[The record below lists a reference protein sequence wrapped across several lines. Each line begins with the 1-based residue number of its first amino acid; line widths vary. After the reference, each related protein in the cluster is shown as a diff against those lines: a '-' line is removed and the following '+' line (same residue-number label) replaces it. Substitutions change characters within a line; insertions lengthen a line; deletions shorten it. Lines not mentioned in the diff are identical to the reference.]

1 MKAKCTLSI
10 STSTAQHRA
19 FAPVSIGL
27 LMSLSML
34 LNVSS
39 VQAQTNTA
47 FTYQGRLDQ
56 AAGPYTGSA
65 DFRVQLYRN
74 NSAVGLPLSLSDV
87 NVLAGLFVLPLNF
100 GADVTGFTSLF
111 GGELSFDSSR
121 IEISVRVP
129 GGSGGNFTTLA
140 PRQALTPTPIAIS
153 LVNFA
158 RENTSVIDVSQFTDT
173 TTFQINANVVQSLLI
188 SRPGELD
195 SIQLKL
201 VNTAASAQNMTLTFR
216 GNNTIFGTSTASVP
230 VGTNFVTFNFPR
242 GINLFNTQSFN
253 LDINTTT
260 TLGVRYSTANPY
272 PDGAANFLSTA
283 DLYFSV
289 RLRQDGNFAS
299 ALPLTINS
307 GSKMPL
313 LIATSSQEAMR
324 LRGSNTSGAFMSLES
339 TAVGGNSW
347 LLVSNSLLNPADG
360 TAGNFRIR
368 RSTASTSAGLT
379 ISPTGQVGINK
390 TSPLATFHVGGDI
403 QLDGQLIIPATSRQ
417 YSIAGL
423 AFTNLRATTDLT
435 AVFGGV
441 TGTNSGS
448 IAELIAPVILPDNA
462 QITSMRMHFIDNS
475 NANSIE
481 ASLEAAPKTIVE
493 RIRFVAITS
502 SGANAAV
509 RTLVGTLSGSHV
521 VDTNNNYYYVRTI
534 FTTPTVTTDIVF
546 RGVTIFYT
554 IDSPLP

>member
-1 MKAKCTLSI
+1 MCVSYTTSINVATVKPRVLFPALIAVLMCLTL
-10 STSTAQHRA
+10 
-19 FAPVSIGL
+19 L
-27 LMSLSML
+27 LG
-34 LNVSS
+34 VATT
-39 VQAQTNTA
+39 QAQTNTA

-56 AAGPYTGSA
+56 AGSPYTGSA

-74 NSAVGLPLSLSDV
+74 NIAVGLPLSLSNV

-140 PRQALTPTPIAIS
+140 PRQALTPTPTAVS

-158 RENTSVIDVSQFTDT
+158 RENTSVIDVSQVTDT

-195 SIQLKL
+195 SIQLRL
-201 VNTAASAQNMTLTFR
+201 VNTAASAQNTTLTFR
-216 GNNTIFGTSTASVP
+216 GNSTIFGTSTASVP

-242 GINLFNTQSFN
+242 GINLINNQAFNID
-253 LDINTTT
+253 LNTTT
-260 TLGVRYSTANPY
+260 TLGVRYSTTNPY

-307 GSKMPL
+307 GSQMPL

-347 LLVSNSLLNPADG
+347 LLVSNSLLSQADG
-360 TAGNFRIR
+360 IPGNFRIR

-379 ISPTGQVGINK
+379 ISPAGNVGINI
-390 TSPLATFHVGGDI
+390 TSPTASLHVAGD
-403 QLDGQLIIPATSRQ
+403 LRVTGNIILTTTSRQ

-435 AVFGGV
+435 AFAGGV
-441 TGTNSGS
+441 IGTNSTS
-448 IAELIAPVILPDNA
+448 IAELVAPVILPDGA
-462 QITSMRMHFIDNS
+462 QITSMRMHFIDNTTV
-475 NANSIE
+475 NSIN
-481 ASLEAAPKTIVE
+481 ASLTAATKTASSTITLAIVG
-493 RIRFVAITS
+493 S
-502 SGANAAV
+502 SGANAV
-509 RTLVGTLSGSHV
+509 VQTLVNNLATSHV
-521 VDTNNNYYYVRTI
+521 VDTNNNYYYVRAS

-554 IDSPLP
+554 VNSPLP